1 MLRVRTLGAALISAL
16 AVLAAGCGSPAD
28 QDQGQ
33 DQSQSQAPAS
43 AAPPAAPGSSTNA
56 AAPVNV
62 PEELKFTAK
71 TLDGMD
77 FSGESLAGRSTVLWF
92 WTPWCARCQG
102 ESANMARFAKE
113 HAANVAFVGVAAQDQ
128 VSAMQEFVTKG
139 GVQGFA
145 HLNDKDSAIWKRFGI
160 IEQPSYAFIHPDG
173 TVEVSKRQL
182 SENEM
187 AGRLRILSEA

>member
-1 MLRVRTLGAALISAL
+1 MLRVRTLGAVLISAL
-16 AVLAAGCGSPAD
+16 AVLAAGCGSPAA
-28 QDQGQ
+28 QGQ
-33 DQSQSQAPAS
+33 DQSQGQAPVP
-43 AAPPAAPGSSTNA
+43 AAPPAAPGSSANA

-62 PEELKFTAK
+62 PEELKFAAK
-71 TLDGMD
+71 TLDGKD
-77 FSGESLAGRSTVLWF
+77 FAGESLAGRSTVLWF

-113 HAANVAFVGVAAQDQ
+113 HAATVTFVGVAAQDQ
-128 VSAMQEFVTKG
+128 VSAMQAFVTKR
-139 GVQGFA
+139 GVQGFT

-187 AGRLRILSEA
+187 ASRLRILSEA